1 MNLKENQWVES
12 IKKSKNSRILD
23 VRTPEEYECGF
34 IENSIN
40 LNIYDSHIFMEGIKE
55 FEKSD
60 YIHIYCR
67 SGRRSFQACE
77 LMKQIGFENVFNL
90 EDGILDWKGNIVNV
104 N

>member
-12 IKKSKNSRILD
+12 IKKSKNSKILD
-23 VRTPEEYECGF
+23 VRTQEEYECGF

-55 FEKSD
+55 FKKSD

-77 LMKQIGFENVFNL
+77 LMKQMGFENVFNL
-90 EDGILDWKGNIVNV
+90 EYGILDWKGNIVNV

>member
-1 MNLKENQWVES
+1 M
-12 IKKSKNSRILD
+12 
-23 VRTPEEYECGF
+23 EY
-34 IENSIN
+34 
-40 LNIYDSHIFMEGIKE
+40 
-55 FEKSD
+55 EKSD

-77 LMKQIGFENVFNL
+77 LMKQMGFENVFNL